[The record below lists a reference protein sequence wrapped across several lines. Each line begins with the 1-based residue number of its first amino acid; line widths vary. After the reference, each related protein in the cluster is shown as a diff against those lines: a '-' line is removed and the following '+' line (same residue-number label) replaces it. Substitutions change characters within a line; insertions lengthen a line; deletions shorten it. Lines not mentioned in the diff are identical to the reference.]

1 MRTILGVWAH
11 PDDEAYLSGGLMAAA
26 RSRGAR
32 VVVATATRGELGGDA
47 RLRERELRASLAAVG
62 VHEHVWLGFA
72 DGGCADVPVGIGAGH
87 VERIIDA
94 VRPDTILTFGP
105 DGITGHDDHRAVSA
119 WTTTAWE
126 AHGRRARLLYAALTP
141 SFYEEWGERCE
152 DLGMWMDDERSF
164 TPEES
169 LALTFECRGEVLERK
184 LAALRAHASQ
194 TDGLRS
200 AVGDATYRRMWVRE
214 CFADAAAVRT
224 EARSA

>member
-26 RSRGAR
+26 RRRGAR

-62 VHEHVWLGFA
+62 VDEHVWLGFA
-72 DGGCADVPVGIGAGH
+72 DGACGDVPIAIGAGH
-87 VERIIDA
+87 VERVIEA

-141 SFYEEWGERCE
+141 AFYEEWGERCE
-152 DLGMWMDDERSF
+152 ELGLWMDDERSF

-169 LALTFECRGEVLERK
+169 LGLTFECRGEVLERK

-194 TDGLRS
+194 TDGLRG
-200 AVGDATYRRMWVRE
+200 AVGDAAYRRMWARE
-214 CFADAAAVRT
+214 CFAEATAVRT
-224 EARSA
+224 HARSA